1 MGNLRRARVIPV
13 LLIRNRKLVKTT
25 NFKNEVYVGDPV
37 NALRIF
43 NEKEVDELVIIDIG
57 ASVQR
62 EPDFEFVNQLV
73 SECFMPL
80 AYGGGIQNIAH
91 AKKLFAIGVEKLV
104 LGAVAFTNPELIRE
118 IATEYGSQSIL
129 VSIDYRNDW
138 FGRQRVYVVNGS
150 KKTGFTPLE
159 FAKMAVQNGAG
170 EILLQSIN
178 REGTGMGYDVV
189 TIQRLSKEISIPLI
203 ALGGAEKIDDF
214 SLGIK
219 NGASAVAAGSLFLFK
234 GPHKA
239 VLISYPSPG
248 ELNKYLG

>member
-25 NFKNEVYVGDPV
+25 NFKNEVYVGDPI

-43 NEKEVDELVIIDIG
+43 NEKEVDELVVVDIG
-57 ASVQR
+57 AYVR
-62 EPDFEFVNQLV
+62 KEPDFEYVNQLV

-80 AYGGGIQNIAH
+80 AYGGGIQNIGH
-91 AKKLFAIGVEKLV
+91 AKKLFAIGVEKVV

-129 VSIDYRNDW
+129 VSIDYRNNW
-138 FGRQRVYVVNGS
+138 LGRQQVYIVNGS
-150 KKTGFTPLE
+150 KKTGLTPLE
-159 FAKMAVQNGAG
+159 FAKIAEQSGAG
-170 EILLQSIN
+170 EILLQGIN
-178 REGTGMGYDVV
+178 SEGTGRGYDTE

-203 ALGGAEKIDDF
+203 ALGGAGKINDF
-214 SLGIK
+214 TLGIK

-239 VLISYPSPG
+239 VLISYPGSA
-248 ELNKYLG
+248 ELNKHLG

>member
-25 NFKNEVYVGDPV
+25 NFKNEVYVGDPI

-43 NEKEVDELVIIDIG
+43 NEKEVDELVIVDIG
-57 ASVQR
+57 AYVRR
-62 EPDFEFVNQLV
+62 EPDFEYVNQLV

-91 AKKLFAIGVEKLV
+91 AKKLFAIGVEKVV
-104 LGAVAFTNPELIRE
+104 LGAVAFTNSELIRE

-129 VSIDYRNDW
+129 VSIDYRNNW
-138 FGRQRVYVVNGS
+138 LGRQQVYIVNGS

-159 FAKMAVQNGAG
+159 FAKIVEQNGAG
-170 EILLQSIN
+170 EILLQGIN
-178 REGTGMGYDVV
+178 SEGTGRGYDTE
-189 TIQRLSKEISIPLI
+189 TIQRLSGEISIPLI
-203 ALGGAEKIDDF
+203 ALGGAGKINDF
-214 SLGIK
+214 TLGIK
-219 NGASAVAAGSLFLFK
+219 SGASAVAAGSLFLFK

-239 VLISYPSPG
+239 VLISYPGPA
-248 ELNKYLG
+248 ELNKHLA